1 MSNKNFSV
9 LLMLIAPAV
18 WCPYQTSF
26 YILLITSETK
36 KPPACTMYALA
47 HRLYEYY
54 YATNSYKVLQAIFL
68 DYYAT
73 HENAASSSAQG
84 RKIYMIPNYLHSKV
98 LALFCSN
105 MSNKNFSVLLMLIA
119 PAVWY
124 ILLITPETKKPPAC
138 TMYSLAHR
146 LYEYYNATHSYK
158 VLQTIFLDYM
168 QLIATKS
175 SKPSSLEEGYPGGL
189 DPHQKRMQPP
199 ALQNTSP
206 LPSL

>member
-1 MSNKNFSV
+1 MSPLLSILLLPKHQMYIKSANNNIHQQHEVLQGSLHILKYVQQELFS
-9 LLMLIAPAV
+9 PT
-18 WCPYQTSF
+18 YTSI

-98 LALFCSN
+98 LALFCS
-105 MSNKNFSVLLMLIA
+105 
-119 PAVWY
+119 
-124 ILLITPETKKPPAC
+124 ILCKICP
-138 TMYSLAHR
+138 
-146 LYEYYNATHSYK
+146 YYTF
-158 VLQTIFLDYM
+158 I
-168 QLIATKS
+168 
-175 SKPSSLEEGYPGGL
+175 EEKL
-189 DPHQKRMQPP
+189 
-199 ALQNTSP
+199 
-206 LPSL
+206 